1 MESCHS
7 GPARAGA
14 AGDPRGGAG
23 GRAGWGQG
31 RACAPGLRPSR
42 SATRPAT
49 RLPLVPGRAV
59 AGRGRGRGE
68 GRLLPSQDGRGTAPT
83 LPGRLGR
90 FGSERAELAPP
101 RGRALCLVPRALP
114 GAASPPH
121 FAHPAPF
128 PLWGSSSSTSRR
140 GRPRPTSAS
149 KTPLH
154 VSRCFS
160 RVAGSRAAS
169 RAPSGL
175 TPPGRLVR
183 GRSRFPGL
191 SAPWGVA
198 VWTLFRGTLK
208 HNQFLLGLCP
218 VTWPRA
224 ASPPTPT
231 CVHACLAGECGR
243 CGRSQAGLRALHLW
257 SLKELR

>member
-1 MESCHS
+1 MESRHS
-7 GPARAGA
+7 GPARDGA

-42 SATRPAT
+42 SATRPAA
-49 RLPLVPGRAV
+49 RLPLVPDRAV

-101 RGRALCLVPRALP
+101 RGRALCLVP
-114 GAASPPH
+114 H
-121 FAHPAPF
+121 
-128 PLWGSSSSTSRR
+128 
-140 GRPRPTSAS
+140 PRPTLRIRLLSLFEVPAQIRLAEGGPAR
-149 KTPLH
+149 PLRRKRPCI
-154 VSRCFS
+154 SLLFPA
-160 RVAGSRAAS
+160 VAGSRAAS

-183 GRSRFPGL
+183 GRGRFPGL

-198 VWTLFRGTLK
+198 VWTLFHGTLK
-208 HNQFLLGLCP
+208 HNQFLLGHCP

-231 CVHACLAGECGR
+231 RVHACLAGECGR